1 MSQNMRD
8 DLIGF
13 ALTAL
18 LLAVLILVNV
28 LI

>member
-13 ALTAL
+13 TLTAL

-28 LI
+28 LM

>member
-13 ALTAL
+13 TLTAF

-28 LI
+28 LL

>member
-1 MSQNMRD
+1 MSQNTRD

-13 ALTAL
+13 TLTAF

-28 LI
+28 LM